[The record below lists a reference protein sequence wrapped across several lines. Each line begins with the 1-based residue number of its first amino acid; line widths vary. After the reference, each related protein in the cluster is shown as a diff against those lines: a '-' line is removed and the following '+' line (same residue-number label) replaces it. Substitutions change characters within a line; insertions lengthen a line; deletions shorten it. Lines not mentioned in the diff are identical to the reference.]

1 MDHSITVDTS
11 DQSIVWKFRRDD
23 SGVSLFNHLEEAFT
37 LLEGQPFVVLI
48 DLCAVR
54 YILPDDKKVIL
65 QMISQSKVYD
75 LVGLAYLVDFR
86 NYKRMQLLVSLNQ
99 LPYEEVV
106 FKNEME
112 TWEYLHGL
120 IKKRHRKV
128 Y

>member
-1 MDHSITVDTS
+1 MDHSITVDTL
-11 DQSIVWKFRRDD
+11 DQSIVWKFRKDD
-23 SGVSLFNHLEEAFT
+23 SGISLFNHLEEALT

-48 DLCAVR
+48 DLCSIR
-54 YILPDDKKVIL
+54 YILPDDKKVIH

-86 NYKRMQLLVSLNQ
+86 NYKRMQLLVSLNH

-112 TWEYLHGL
+112 ARVYLHGF
-120 IKKRHRKV
+120 IKKRYRKV